1 MKLNDNKISNWCKI
15 PFILLLPL
23 ILSTCSLVYKKTGDV
38 LISFAEDETVPYVL
52 ASNDLDLGCA
62 MSKAFTPFI
71 LSFSRVTTPPN
82 ELAIMLYLLAGS
94 CSEVMAWEEEL
105 RYLRAV
111 YSKNVLEAQ
120 DARIAQKRFLNQA
133 ARRQLAGYNSLVLAI
148 AEPGGECPVFDSDNA
163 ELYWLIGLLDGLQA
177 MLNDLASE
185 GSANVPLDIA
195 SKVGRGA
202 SCLNNEKWWGLPKA
216 IQAAIWVTIPGDKP
230 ADVDPLKI
238 LDQSMQIGLQQGVLI
253 TQVLGAQIQ
262 MGLGHTDQVKA
273 IIRRHQETKTQT
285 PSSSTFRLLDEFT
298 SLQLQAISDRLWTEA
313 TGKRT
318 PISGLGT
325 FWDDPKK
332 AVDTINIDDMLR

>member
-1 MKLNDNKISNWCKI
+1 MKLNDEKISNWYKI
-15 PFILLLPL
+15 PLILLLPL
-23 ILSTCSLVYKKTGDV
+23 ILSTCSLVHKKTGDV

-52 ASNDLDLGCA
+52 ASNDLDLGCT
-62 MSKAFTPFI
+62 MSKAFAPFI
-71 LSFSRVTTPPN
+71 ISFSRVTTPPD

-94 CSEVMAWEEEL
+94 CSEAMAWEEEL

-111 YSKNVLEAQ
+111 YSKNILEAQ

-133 ARRQLAGYNSLVLAI
+133 ARRQLAGYNSLVSAI
-148 AEPGGECPVFDSDNA
+148 AEPGGECPVFISDNA
-163 ELYWLIGLLDGLQA
+163 KLYWLIGLLDGLQA

-202 SCLNNEKWWGLPKA
+202 SCLDNEQWWGLPKA
-216 IQAAIWVTIPGDKP
+216 IQAAIWVTIPANKP

-238 LDQSMQIGLQQGVLI
+238 LDESVQIGLQQGVLI
-253 TQVLGAQIQ
+253 TQVLAAQIQ
-262 MGLGHTDQVKA
+262 MGLGHTDQVKT
-273 IIRRHQETKTQT
+273 IIRRHLETKTQT
-285 PSSSTFRLLDEFT
+285 PKASTFRLLNEFT
-298 SLQLQAISDRLWTEA
+298 TLQLQAISDRLWTEA

-332 AVDTINIDDMLR
+332 AVNTINIDDMLK

>member
-1 MKLNDNKISNWCKI
+1 MKLNNRKSSNWYKI
-15 PFILLLPL
+15 PFILLLQL
-23 ILSTCSLVYKKTGDV
+23 TLSTCSLVYKNTGDV
-38 LISFAEDETVPYVL
+38 LIGFAKDETVPYVL
-52 ASNDLDLGCA
+52 ASDDLDLGCS

-71 LSFSRVTTPPN
+71 LSFSRVTTQPN

-94 CSEVMAWEEEL
+94 CSEVKAWEEEL

-148 AEPGGECPVFDSDNA
+148 AEPGGECPVFNSDNA

-177 MLNDLASE
+177 MLNDITTES
-185 GSANVPLDIA
+185 SANVPLDIA

-202 SCLNNEKWWGLPKA
+202 SCLDNEKWWGLPKA
-216 IQAAIWVTIPGDKP
+216 IQAAIWVTIPSNKP
-230 ADVDPLKI
+230 ADVDPLKV
-238 LDQSMQIGLQQGVLI
+238 LDQSMQIGLQQGVPI
-253 TQVLGAQIQ
+253 TQVLAAQIQ

-273 IIRRHQETKTQT
+273 IIRRHQEVKTQNHT
-285 PSSSTFRLLDEFT
+285 VPAFRLLNEFT
-298 SLQLQAISDRLWTEA
+298 TLQLQAISDRLWTEA

-332 AVDTINIDDMLR
+332 PVNTINIDDMLQ